1 MDREFWLER
10 WESGRLGWH
19 RDTVNPHLAD
29 FWDAMPVADGARV
42 FVPLA
47 GKSVD
52 MKWLADRGHSVVGV
66 EISDQACR
74 EFFADHGLEPGV
86 DRAGSCCA
94 ATTSS
99 WTPSCSARWTRC
111 STAPR

>member
-10 WESGRLGWH
+10 WRSQRLGWH
-19 RDTVNPHLAD
+19 REEVNPHLAD
-29 FWDAMPVADGARV
+29 FWDRMPIGGNARV
-42 FVPLA
+42 FVPLC

-52 MKWLADRGHSVVGV
+52 MKWLANRGHPVVGV

-86 DRAGSCCA
+86 ERVGSWIRYTAGGVEILCGD
-94 ATTSS
+94 
-99 WTPSCSARWTRC
+99 
-111 STAPR
+111 